1 MPPCTNDGST
11 PNAPSAPNNLIATLT
26 GSSTIG
32 LSWTDNSSD
41 EDGFK
46 IERKTSGGS
55 FSEIGNVGANVNAYD
70 DGGLDGSNYVYRVR
84 AFNANGNSAFSNEA
98 SVSTPGSGGTSNSSN
113 LALNQPVTASS
124 TDTNKPEAN
133 AVDGDAK
140 TYWRSG
146 NVSGSNP
153 IAWLR
158 ADLGAAMTVGR
169 VVIRWKENYYGK
181 TYEIQVSNN
190 EVDWTPVY
198 SATGNSGVQ
207 DFSFTPA
214 MAQYVRIYLTKNN
227 KSNYRILEFEVYASG
242 SGSVAKSGGGEDE
255 EAIAATVVPAR
266 RICAGAELSE
276 SVQSEYANSIRPAA
290 GVARHHQ
297 SLQHQ
302 RRGGRKVGRWTI
314 PGRQARDHVSCR
326 KFIERHVFLCDAS
339 R

>member
-1 MPPCTNDGST
+1 
-11 PNAPSAPNNLIATLT
+11 
-26 GSSTIG
+26 
-32 LSWTDNSSD
+32 
-41 EDGFK
+41 
-46 IERKTSGGS
+46 
-55 FSEIGNVGANVNAYD
+55 
-70 DGGLDGSNYVYRVR
+70 VR

-255 EAIAATVVPAR
+255 EAIAATVVPDEFVLEQNYPNPFNPSTQIQFGLPQASHVT
-266 RICAGAELSE
+266 IKVYNINGAEVEKLVDGQYPGGKHAITFHAENLS
-276 SVQSEYANSIRPAA
+276 SGTYFYVMQA
-290 GVARHHQ
+290 GEVRQ
-297 SLQHQ
+297 V
-302 RRGGRKVGRWTI
+302 RRLMLVK
-314 PGRQARDHVSCR
+314 
-326 KFIERHVFLCDAS
+326 
-339 R
+339 